1 MEELNK
7 KSMIGMMT
15 FHTYRFLTGD
25 YEFENKKKYFTSG
38 DQIKE
43 LLVNKYKG
51 KFENDQAEIN
61 FNKGLALC
69 DFKVVFEKACVER
82 GFHFSPDSLALE
94 VLKSLYVKN

>member
-15 FHTYRFLTGD
+15 HHTYRFLTGD

-51 KFENDQAEIN
+51 KFENDEAEAN
-61 FNKGLALC
+61 FHKGLALC
-69 DFKVVFEKACVER
+69 DFRVLLAKARVDM
-82 GFHFSPDSLALE
+82 GFLSTNSLVLE